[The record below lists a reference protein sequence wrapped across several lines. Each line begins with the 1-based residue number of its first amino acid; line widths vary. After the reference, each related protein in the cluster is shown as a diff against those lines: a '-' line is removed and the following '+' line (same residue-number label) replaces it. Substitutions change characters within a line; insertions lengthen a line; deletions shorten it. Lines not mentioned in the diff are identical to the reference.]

1 MMYEFGIRTELT
13 DTQDSPKKTVLKL
26 TEGIIH
32 QLDIESYPGSM
43 GYLYGAIYHG
53 GHQVW
58 PTNPDGCFRLG
69 GVPISGK
76 ERYELTIPAE
86 LYVYTW
92 LGTGAENYHDV
103 RVRIWILREDE
114 LGTTIRWTEET
125 EKLYGG
131 E

>member
-43 GYLYGAIYHG
+43 GYLYGTIYHG

-58 PTNPDGCFRLG
+58 PTNP
-69 GVPISGK
+69 
-76 ERYELTIPAE
+76 
-86 LYVYTW
+86 VYTW

-114 LGTTIRWTEET
+114 LGTTIRWSEET